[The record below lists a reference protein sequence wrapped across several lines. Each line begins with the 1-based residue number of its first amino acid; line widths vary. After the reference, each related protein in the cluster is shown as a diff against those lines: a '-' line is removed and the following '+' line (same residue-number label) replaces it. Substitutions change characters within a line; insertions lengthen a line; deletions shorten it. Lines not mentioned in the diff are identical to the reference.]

1 MPVDCTLFHMR
12 KAGTSSVIDMQQYTE
27 HPTEETLERF
37 LMHQMQEEELES
49 METHIL
55 ACDSC
60 VARLEE
66 MEIQIAATKIAL
78 AELHNQTVAENYAKE
93 KSSRWAWFKS
103 HSWSLAGATA
113 ALALA
118 VAVVPRFAAVSS
130 FETEVSAYRGSETTV
145 IPAGRPL
152 LLHLNAK
159 DLPTEPVSVE
169 VVNSDGNQVWK
180 GSSAINHEKVDA
192 KLPEIS
198 KEGNYLLRLYAS
210 GKSNAPGDLLRE
222 FSFEVK

>member
-1 MPVDCTLFHMR
+1 MR
-12 KAGTSSVIDMQQYTE
+12 KAEISSVMDMQQYVD

-66 MEIQIAATKIAL
+66 LEIQLAATKIAL

-93 KSSRWAWFKS
+93 KSSRWTWLKS

-118 VAVVPRFAAVSS
+118 VTIVPRFANISP
-130 FETEVSAYRGSETTV
+130 FETEVSAYRGSETTT

-159 DLPTEPVSVE
+159 DLPAEPVSVE
-169 VVNSDGNQVWK
+169 IVNAEGNQVWK
-180 GSSAINHEKVDA
+180 GNNVIDHEKVNA

-198 KEGNYLLRLYAS
+198 AKGNYLLRLYAS
-210 GKSNAPGDLLRE
+210 DKNGAPGDLLRE
-222 FSFEVK
+222 FSFDVK

>member
-1 MPVDCTLFHMR
+1 MYFTYMR
-12 KAGTSSVIDMQQYTE
+12 KAGTSSVIDMQQYVE

-60 VARLEE
+60 VVRLEE
-66 MEIQIAATKIAL
+66 LEIQIAATKIAL

-93 KSSRWAWFKS
+93 KSSRWTWLRS

-118 VAVVPRFAAVSS
+118 ITIVPRFANVSP
-130 FETEVSAYRGSETTV
+130 FEAQVSAYRGSETTA

-159 DLPTEPVSVE
+159 DLPSEPVSVE
-169 VVNSDGNQVWK
+169 VVNAEGNQIWK
-180 GSSAINHEKVDA
+180 GSNAISHERVDT

-198 KEGNYLLRLYAS
+198 NKGNYLLRLYAS
-210 GKSNAPGDLLRE
+210 DKNGASGDLLRE

>member
-1 MPVDCTLFHMR
+1 MR
-12 KAGTSSVIDMQQYTE
+12 KAGISSVIDMQPYVE

-37 LMHQMQEEELES
+37 LLHQMQEEELEG

-60 VARLEE
+60 VTRLEE
-66 MEIQIAATKIAL
+66 LEIQIAATKIAL

-93 KSSRWAWFKS
+93 RNSRWTWLRS
-103 HSWSLAGATA
+103 HRWSMASATA
-113 ALALA
+113 VLALG
-118 VAVVPRFAAVSS
+118 VAVVPKLTVPSP
-130 FETEVSAYRGSETTV
+130 FEAEISAYRGSETTA

-159 DLPTEPVSVE
+159 DMPAENVKVE
-169 VVNSDGNQVWK
+169 VVNSDGNEIWK
-180 GSSAINHEKVDA
+180 GSNAVNHEKVDA

-198 KEGNYLLRLYAS
+198 NKGNYLLRLYAS
-210 GKSNAPGDLLRE
+210 GKNGAPGDLLRE

>member
-1 MPVDCTLFHMR
+1 MFMR
-12 KAGTSSVIDMQQYTE
+12 KAESSSVIDMQQYVE

-66 MEIQIAATKIAL
+66 LEIQIAATKIAL
-78 AELHNQTVAENYAKE
+78 AGLHNQTVAENYAKQS
-93 KSSRWAWFKS
+93 SSRWSWFKS
-103 HSWSLAGATA
+103 HGWSLAGATA

-118 VAVVPRFAAVSS
+118 VTIVPRFASVAP
-130 FETEVSAYRGSETTV
+130 FETEVSAYRGSETIA

-159 DLPTEPVSVE
+159 DLPAEPVRVE
-169 VVNSDGNQVWK
+169 IVNAEGNLVWQGK
-180 GSSAINHEKVDA
+180 DAINHDKVNA
-192 KLPEIS
+192 KLPEM
-198 KEGNYLLRLYAS
+198 KTKGNYLLRLYAA
-210 GKSNAPGDLLRE
+210 GQNGAPGDLLRE
-222 FSFEVK
+222 FSFDVK

>member
-1 MPVDCTLFHMR
+1 MR
-12 KAGTSSVIDMQQYTE
+12 KAETSSVIDMQQYVE

-37 LMHQMQEEELES
+37 LMHQMQEEDLES

-66 MEIQIAATKIAL
+66 MEIQLTATKMAL
-78 AELHNQTVAENYAKE
+78 AELHKETVAENYAKQ
-93 KSSRWAWFKS
+93 SHSRWSWLKS

-118 VAVVPRFAAVSS
+118 MAIVPRFAGVSS
-130 FETEVSAYRGSETTV
+130 FETEVSAYRGSETTT

-152 LLHLNAK
+152 FLHLNAK
-159 DLPTEPVSVE
+159 DLPAEPVRVE
-169 VVNSDGNQVWK
+169 VVNAEGNLVWQGK
-180 GSSAINHEKVDA
+180 DAINHDKVDA
-192 KLPEIS
+192 KLPEI
-198 KEGNYLLRLYAS
+198 KTKGNYLLRLYAA
-210 GKSNAPGDLLRE
+210 GQNGAPGDLLRE
-222 FSFEVK
+222 FSFDVK

>member
-1 MPVDCTLFHMR
+1 MR
-12 KAGTSSVIDMQQYTE
+12 KAESSSVIDMQQYVE

-37 LMHQMQEEELES
+37 LLHQMQEEELES

-66 MEIQIAATKIAL
+66 MEVQIAATKMAL
-78 AELHNQTVAENYAKE
+78 AELHKETVAENYAKQ
-93 KSSRWAWFKS
+93 SHSRWSWLKS

-118 VAVVPRFAAVSS
+118 ITVVPRFAGVSP
-130 FETEVSAYRGSETTV
+130 FETEVSAYRGSETTT

-159 DLPTEPVSVE
+159 DLPAEPVRVE
-169 VVNSDGNQVWK
+169 IVNADGSQVWK
-180 GSSAINHEKVDA
+180 SNNVINHDKVDA
-192 KLPEIS
+192 KLPEI
-198 KEGNYLLRLYAS
+198 KNKGNYLLRLYAT
-210 GKSNAPGDLLRE
+210 GKNGAPGDLLRE
-222 FSFEVK
+222 FSFDVK

>member
-1 MPVDCTLFHMR
+1 M
-12 KAGTSSVIDMQQYTE
+12 IDMQQYVE

-37 LMHQMQEEELES
+37 LMHQMQEEDLES

-66 MEIQIAATKIAL
+66 MEIQLTATKMAL
-78 AELHNQTVAENYAKE
+78 AELHKETVAENYAKQ
-93 KSSRWAWFKS
+93 SHSRWSWLKS

-118 VAVVPRFAAVSS
+118 MAIVPRFAGVSS
-130 FETEVSAYRGSETTV
+130 FETEVSAYRGSETTT

-152 LLHLNAK
+152 FLHLNAK
-159 DLPTEPVSVE
+159 DLPAEPVRVE
-169 VVNSDGNQVWK
+169 VVNAEGNLVWQGK
-180 GSSAINHEKVDA
+180 DAINHDKVDA
-192 KLPEIS
+192 KLPEI
-198 KEGNYLLRLYAS
+198 KTKGNYLLRLYAA
-210 GKSNAPGDLLRE
+210 GQNGAPGDLLRE
-222 FSFEVK
+222 FSFDVK

>member
-1 MPVDCTLFHMR
+1 MR
-12 KAGTSSVIDMQQYTE
+12 KAESSSVIDMQQYVE

-37 LMHQMQEEELES
+37 LLHQMQEEELES

-66 MEIQIAATKIAL
+66 LEVQIAATKIAL
-78 AELHNQTVAENYAKE
+78 AELHNQTVAENYAKQS
-93 KSSRWAWFKS
+93 SSRWSWFKS

-118 VAVVPRFAAVSS
+118 IAVVPRFTTVAP
-130 FETEVSAYRGSETTV
+130 FETEVSAFRGSETIT

-159 DLPTEPVSVE
+159 DLPAEPVSVE
-169 VVNSDGNQVWK
+169 VVNAEGNQVWK
-180 GSSAINHEKVDA
+180 GNNAISHERVDT

-198 KEGNYLLRLYAS
+198 AKGNYLLRLYAS
-210 GKSNAPGDLLRE
+210 DKNGAPGDLLRE
-222 FSFEVK
+222 FSLDVK

>member
-1 MPVDCTLFHMR
+1 MR
-12 KAGTSSVIDMQQYTE
+12 KAGTSSVIDMQQHIE

-37 LMHQMQEEELES
+37 LMHQMHEEELES

-66 MEIQIAATKIAL
+66 LEVQIAATKIAL

-93 KSSRWAWFKS
+93 KSSRWTWLKS

-118 VAVVPRFAAVSS
+118 ITITPRFTTVSP
-130 FETEVSAYRGSETTV
+130 FETEVSAYRGSETTT

-159 DLPTEPVSVE
+159 DLPTEPISVE
-169 VVNSDGNQVWK
+169 VVNAEGNQVWK
-180 GSSAINHEKVDA
+180 GSNAVSHEKVDA
-192 KLPEIS
+192 KLPKIDN
-198 KEGNYLLRLYAS
+198 KGNYLLRLYAS
-210 GKSNAPGDLLRE
+210 DKSGTPGDLLRE

>member
-1 MPVDCTLFHMR
+1 
-12 KAGTSSVIDMQQYTE
+12 MQHHVE

-37 LMHQMQEEELES
+37 LLHQMQEEELEN

-66 MEIQIAATKIAL
+66 LEIQIAATKIAL
-78 AELHNQTVAENYAKE
+78 AELHNQTVAENYAKQS
-93 KSSRWAWFKS
+93 SSRWNWFRS
-103 HSWSLAGATA
+103 HGWSLAGATA

-118 VAVVPRFAAVSS
+118 ITITPRFANVAP
-130 FETEVSAYRGSETTV
+130 FETEVSAYRGSETIA

-159 DLPTEPVSVE
+159 DLPAEPVSVE
-169 VVNSDGNQVWK
+169 VVNAEGNQVWK
-180 GSSAINHEKVDA
+180 GSNAINHEKVDA
-192 KLPEIS
+192 KLPEL
-198 KEGNYLLRLYAS
+198 KDKGNYLLRLYAS
-210 GKSNAPGDLLRE
+210 GKDGAPGDLLRE
-222 FSFEVK
+222 FSFDVK